1 MSSGQH
7 FRARTSHRIPP
18 VIEHGLLE
26 DASFIDVFPGYIYIY
41 VYVYIYICIKTFNL
55 AWGFSSQLHL
65 RTPEMSPHETTIE
78 LRVNDEAMNSW
89 VTSSLAGALH
99 KEKSI
104 KNSIGSKC
112 ECPTYGSKY
121 CVGFKGYHCCLN
133 FQSPSISIGKL
144 IYTISVI

>member
-1 MSSGQH
+1 M
-7 FRARTSHRIPP
+7 
-18 VIEHGLLE
+18 
-26 DASFIDVFPGYIYIY
+26 YIYIY
-41 VYVYIYICIKTFNL
+41 IYIYIKTFNL

-121 CVGFKGYHCCLN
+121 CVGFKGFHCCLN